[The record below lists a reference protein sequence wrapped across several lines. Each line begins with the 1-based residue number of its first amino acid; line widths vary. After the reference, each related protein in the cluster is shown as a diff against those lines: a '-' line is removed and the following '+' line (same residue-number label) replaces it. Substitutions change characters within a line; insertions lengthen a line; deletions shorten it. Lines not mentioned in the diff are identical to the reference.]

1 MRTPVG
7 MAMSAVYLVSTTLAA
22 MSFMG
27 GNTIL
32 RADDVLERPFSDIV
46 NAAAAPVL
54 GRRQGSG
61 ASAAAGDANAV
72 KVNSDGKFNMTA
84 WGIATNDACIKAL
97 TTLHRSSNPS
107 GNCICYNLPTLDTVT
122 GVFEADLRLFR
133 VSEPRDAFANIPP
146 EKIRVGVSYQGASVS
161 PVSADELMGMG
172 QVDNETRVVA
182 PRDSPGPSLV
192 QSYVFVG
199 QIDKAKMAEN
209 MSLAA
214 FEAVLIPTFT
224 LTATNSTGGTVQ
236 TNVSMNEASFL
247 TGVFSKS
254 VVMSDFSAAQ
264 AAVTKQ
270 LDLLHNGTIAF
281 ILPGT
286 QIMIFPIGAII
297 TSIWLG
303 LGLLAYGWGTYERM
317 NYAERYKRN
326 LAGTRFT
333 STI

>member
-172 QVDNETRVVA
+172 QVDNETKVVA

-192 QSYVFVG
+192 QSYV
-199 QIDKAKMAEN
+199 
-209 MSLAA
+209 AA

>member
-1 MRTPVG
+1 
-7 MAMSAVYLVSTTLAA
+7 MAMSAVYLVSTTIAA
-22 MSFMG
+22 MNFMSG
-27 GNTIL
+27 KTIL

-46 NAAAAPVL
+46 NAAAAPML

-61 ASAAAGDANAV
+61 VIAAAGDANDI

-84 WGIATNDACIKAL
+84 WETATNDACVKAL
-97 TTLHRSSNPS
+97 STLHRSSNPS

-122 GVFEADLRLFR
+122 GVFEAELRLYR
-133 VSEPRDAFANIPP
+133 ISEPRDAFANIPP

-161 PVSADELMGMG
+161 PVSANEVMGMG

-182 PRDSPGPSLV
+182 PRESPGGPSLV

-199 QIDKAKMAEN
+199 QIDKAKIAEN
-209 MSLAA
+209 MSMAA

-224 LTATNSTGGTVQ
+224 LTATNSTGSSVQ

-297 TSIWLG
+297 TSIWLA
-303 LGLLAYGWGTYERM
+303 LGLVAYGWGTFERM
-317 NYAERYKRN
+317 NYAEKYKRN
-326 LAGTRFT
+326 LAGMRVA